1 MFAMNVPDEG
11 YSWVVLT
18 TILYLRFYL
27 LVKEQ
32 CDMALFV
39 CIDVFF
45 VMSIMLIKRLHFTC
59 IQVMYFICF
68 LRFNAEHFVLLL
80 RVIKKIH
87 ILIQINKG
95 RQPHTCSNNII
106 VYVIGVDQFC
116 TDIHQMTGH
125 RPGLYW
131 RLCWKFISPTFLL
144 VTFYIERNTY
154 ILNTLSYK
162 VENAQWFY
170 IHIWIYFRVLV
181 DRYGISVTQ
190 IKTDI
195 FHLS

>member
-1 MFAMNVPDEG
+1 MYTSHV
-11 YSWVVLT
+11 
-18 TILYLRFYL
+18 FYL
-27 LVKEQ
+27 FFKIQCRTFCSITKSHKEN
-32 CDMALFV
+32 
-39 CIDVFF
+39 
-45 VMSIMLIKRLHFTC
+45 S
-59 IQVMYFICF
+59 Y
-68 LRFNAEHFVLLL
+68 
-80 RVIKKIH
+80 
-87 ILIQINKG
+87 LIQINKG

-144 VTFYIERNTY
+144 VTFNIERNTY

-170 IHIWIYFRVLV
+170 IHIWLYFRVLV